1 MRRPALLAGLPTL
14 YIIPVIGHCVTAQ
27 VLMTNP
33 RTFALFVVIAHWILA
48 IGHLF
53 IAARALPG
61 PNNGVSW
68 LAVILISSG
77 HLCVVAGL
85 WKLSDRPAGAVLSIF
100 FLAALSADLYE
111 HFAHTSANNIAL
123 ATGAGLTG
131 WFDASVFGLVAL
143 EILACLLG
151 MVMFARPTPVGAV

>member
-1 MRRPALLAGLPTL
+1 MK
-14 YIIPVIGHCVTAQ
+14 
-27 VLMTNP
+27 NP
-33 RTFALFVVIAHWILA
+33 RMFALVVVIAHWVIA
-48 IGHLF
+48 VVHLF

-61 PNNGVSW
+61 SNNGVSW
-68 LAVILISSG
+68 LAIVLISAG

-85 WKLSDRPAGAVLSIF
+85 WKLSDRPAGAVLAIF

-143 EILACLLG
+143 EILACSLG
-151 MVMFARPTPVGAV
+151 MLMAARPGPRTAT